1 MYGYTLLF
9 VCIYVYIWACVFVYT
24 SVYVF
29 ICMAVF
35 GYMYICFGLPVCAHA
50 WLFAIGV
57 LHGFPRLRFYFFDL
71 DVLSLTLVIW
81 EWMFAGR
88 YVFRWGA
95 DCGSCAVLSVDEAL
109 LGAPRVVPW
118 GSVGV
123 VFNLP

>member
-1 MYGYTLLF
+1 MDIPSSLCVSMYIYGHVYSSIHLYMYLF
-9 VCIYVYIWACVFVYT
+9 AWLCLGICIYVLACLCVHMPGF
-24 SVYVF
+24 SLLA
-29 ICMAVF
+29 CSN
-35 GYMYICFGLPVCAHA
+35 
-50 WLFAIGV
+50 
-57 LHGFPRLRFYFFDL
+57 GFPRLRFYFFDL